1 MTSPVKWMIEKDI
14 FREDVPDRLA
24 EFAVAKGM
32 ETLRVQR
39 IPFSDNINVVG
50 KNNKPS
56 QVLLSSNMPWKDEC
70 VVVYG
75 SLNICKQLMNPKRWV
90 PTAWF
95 DLERFRCV
103 SYYAHWGKYL
113 LNDALMMMPW
123 GELRRQSHAVYDKF
137 KKSRQTRDLV
147 SIFIKPDSNDKI
159 FSGKIVHWDDF
170 EKWAKQEEDCYEVPP
185 EALVLVSE
193 ALPPLDAEWR
203 FVICDRK
210 VVTGTIYKIAGETS
224 PLPLSEDRP
233 APIALAE
240 EMAAHPWQPASVYVL
255 DICAT
260 QMDPAG
266 GSYKVLECGPFNG
279 AGLYKCDLDKVVD
292 AVSAQAL
299 KEWKAEAPQA

>member
-1 MTSPVKWMIEKDI
+1 MGGTQVKWLIEKDI
-14 FREDVPDRLA
+14 FRENAPDEMA
-24 EFAVAKGM
+24 EIAKKKGM
-32 ETLRVQR
+32 DVVRVQR
-39 IPFSDNINVVG
+39 IPFSESVAVIKHG
-50 KNNKPS
+50 CAK
-56 QVLLSSNMPWKDEC
+56 QIYSSNMPFCNGEC

-75 SLNICKQLMNPKRWV
+75 SLNICKQLMEPKRWT

-113 LNDALMMMPW
+113 LNEALMMMPW
-123 GELRRQSHAVYDKF
+123 GELRRQSDAVYDKF
-137 KKSRQTRDLV
+137 IPEGEDTRDSV

-159 FSGKIVHWDDF
+159 FSGKVVHFLQF
-170 EKWAKQEEDCYEVPP
+170 EKWAKQEEDCYEISP
-185 EALVLVSE
+185 ETLVLVSG
-193 ALPPLDAEWR
+193 ALEPLDVEWR

-224 PLPLSEDRP
+224 PLPLSADRP

-240 EMAAHPWQPASVYVL
+240 EIAAHPWQPAPVYVL

-266 GSYKVLECGPFNG
+266 ASYKVLECGPFNG
-279 AGLYKCDLDKVVD
+279 AGLYKCDLEKVVD

-299 KEWKAEAPQA
+299 KDWEAAKKQ